1 MLTHSK
7 IQPFLRQ
14 GVWITLH
21 DKYGLALKLLV
32 PFESFAFEAYPGDA
46 HLRHVLTGER
56 PGFVRFEADH
66 LRNLIAGVLPFRAGK
81 RRARIVGAFGI
92 LHHLPEAFE
101 TCVFLSMEH
110 KRRRREIRE

>member
-46 HLRHVLTGER
+46 HLRHVLTGEGA
-56 PGFVRFEADH
+56 GFVRFEADH
-66 LRNLIAGVLPFRAGK
+66 LRDLIARVLPFEARK
-81 RRARIVGAFGI
+81 LRARII
-92 LHHLPEAFE
+92 
-101 TCVFLSMEH
+101 
-110 KRRRREIRE
+110 